1 MKTIQKLLLLLSS
14 PFMVNG
20 IPMAHSAEGKLQET
34 MGVMQFE
41 GSGGGGLVPWA
52 TIAGGSSR
60 DEAAGSVF
68 STRVSVDDYQLN
80 VWGAAI
86 GLRDRIE
93 ISAAHQTFD
102 LSKLGGEISQNV
114 MGVKVRMF
122 GDVVYGDAPQMALGA
137 QYKRLLNPEVAYAV
151 GADHGDTGMDLYVA
165 MSKAHL
171 GALWGRNVF
180 WNLTVRA
187 TEANQYGLLGFGG
200 DQDDGYKAM
209 LEGSAAV
216 FLRRELALGVEYRQK
231 PDNLGFAEEQD
242 ASDLFIAFI
251 PNKQFSLV
259 GGWADLGAI
268 AGAENQEGPYLS
280 LSANLW

>member
-1 MKTIQKLLLLLSS
+1 MKTLPTLLLLLSALLAMTVM
-14 PFMVNG
+14 PIAYG
-20 IPMAHSAEGKLQET
+20 ADGKLQET
-34 MGVMQFE
+34 TGVMQFE

-60 DEAAGSVF
+60 DETAGSVF

-114 MGVKVRMF
+114 MGIKLRLL

-137 QYKRLLNPEVAYAV
+137 QYKRLLNPEIAYAV
-151 GADHGDTGMDLYVA
+151 GADHGDTGMDLYLA

-171 GALWGRNVF
+171 GALFGRNVF

-200 DQDDGYKAM
+200 DKHNGYEPM

-216 FLRRELALGVEYRQK
+216 FLRRALAVGIEYRQK

-242 ASDLFIAFI
+242 ASDVFVAFI
-251 PNKQFSLV
+251 PNTQFSLV
-259 GGWADLGAI
+259 GGWANLGAI